1 MFSTELYFSLPD
13 LWVFIVLFS
22 VLWDFVHYIKVQS
35 EARNRKGEL
44 NKQSFIIMKKW
55 SSFPSLTISAQVVI
69 QNAPERYNWW
79 KNVSSTFFFFFFFM
93 LVIPC
98 LFTDESDEL
107 SSTQHSILMCP
118 LAHEKLGWDHLNS
131 FLLRFWTS
139 IKNGFVL
146 LLVGLRNEN
155 ASMSRT
161 THQSNLLLGF

>member
-44 NKQSFIIMKKW
+44 NKQSFIIMKTW

-79 KNVSSTFFFFFFFM
+79 KNVSSTFFFFFFHACNPMSFHRWEWW
-93 LVIPC
+93 IIIN
-98 LFTDESDEL
+98 T
-107 SSTQHSILMCP
+107 TQHFDVSSCTWKTGLRPPELISLEILNKYKKWFCF
-118 LAHEKLGWDHLNS
+118 ALGRPQKWKCQYVEDN
-131 FLLRFWTS
+131 TS
-139 IKNGFVL
+139 I
-146 LLVGLRNEN
+146 
-155 ASMSRT
+155 
-161 THQSNLLLGF
+161 